1 MLILLTREIWC
12 CQSVKALCRA
22 RPNLLVQSSACV
34 PSNSH
39 MHSEGQLSSS
49 EICCCS
55 RFGWVPALD
64 ADLAVGTHSDTFT
77 ELQSVWDDMSLL
89 KFKAWSLRASQSI
102 HPMRLGDDGAE
113 YSHKAAAFK
122 SRHGRN
128 DHPSSAQWK
137 NMIYIYTLVKS
148 YLLKVFLFFFIF
160 FAMLVFGFW
169 GWDSTNLALGTHGV
183 TCILYICIYIYIYI
197 IYILYYIYIY

>member
-1 MLILLTREIWC
+1 MWACCNVWQAASALAKIGDVESVSLNKMADLLEDAHTQRSVLLGMLILLTREIWC

-22 RPNLLVQSSACV
+22 RPNLLVQSSARV

-64 ADLAVGTHSDTFT
+64 ADLAVGTHSDLFT

-128 DHPSSAQWK
+128 VHPSSAQWK
-137 NMIYIYTLVKS
+137 NMVYIL
-148 YLLKVFLFFFIF
+148 
-160 FAMLVFGFW
+160 
-169 GWDSTNLALGTHGV
+169 
-183 TCILYICIYIYIYI
+183 YIYIY
-197 IYILYYIYIY
+197 

>member
-22 RPNLLVQSSACV
+22 RPNLLVQSSARV

-55 RFGWVPALD
+55 RLGWVPALD
-64 ADLAVGTHSDTFT
+64 ADLAVGTHSDLFT

-89 KFKAWSLRASQSI
+89 KFKAWSLTASQSI

-128 DHPSSAQWK
+128 VHPSSAQWK
-137 NMIYIYTLVKS
+137 NMVY
-148 YLLKVFLFFFIF
+148 
-160 FAMLVFGFW
+160 
-169 GWDSTNLALGTHGV
+169 
-183 TCILYICIYIYIYI
+183 ILYIYIKLWRLDPDAEAGTWTLGVVDLASSPTLCHFFAHDSCSMIQYCVVV
-197 IYILYYIYIY
+197 L